1 MVMTES
7 PLLLFLLAL
16 IALCAV
22 LTTLSMLITA
32 SSLRHTSQRLD
43 LLLTHGDDAVRE
55 ARRAFGSARTLLRF
69 VEKGFHAAQNFFGYH
84 RIPRISRHVTNK
96 RRVA

>member
-16 IALCAV
+16 IAVCAV

-32 SSLRHTSQRLD
+32 SSLWRTSQRLD
-43 LLLTHGDDAVRE
+43 LLLAHGDDAVRE
-55 ARRAFGSARTLLRF
+55 ARRAFGNARMLFKF
-69 VEKGFHAAQNFFGYH
+69 VQRGFNAAQNFFGVH
-84 RIPRISRHVTNK
+84 RVPRHVTNK

>member
-1 MVMTES
+1 MMTIES
-7 PLLLFLLAL
+7 PLVLFLLAL

-32 SSLRHTSQRLD
+32 SSLWRTSQRLD
-43 LLLTHGDDAVRE
+43 LLMAHSDDAVRE
-55 ARRAFGSARTLLRF
+55 ARRAFGSARMLLGF
-69 VEKGFHAAQNFFGYH
+69 VERGFHAARNFFGVN
-84 RIPRISRHVTNK
+84 RIPRHVTNK